1 VKSRQK
7 AHVRLRDKPGFDG
20 VSGIIFTTMSKII
33 WVGTI
38 EICYLDHEDSDK
50 RKHAFTVVTTWAN
63 NPEEFRQKCEL
74 MLESYG
80 WKLLDIDRVNPAQE
94 NYEYN
99 NEVADQLERTRVNPN
114 AIIYGTFHTY
124 PLM

>member
-1 VKSRQK
+1 MAKV
-7 AHVRLRDKPGFDG
+7 
-20 VSGIIFTTMSKII
+20 I

-38 EICYLDHEDSDK
+38 EISYIDPENSDK
-50 RKHAFTVVTTWAN
+50 RNNAFTVVTTWASN
-63 NPEEFRQKCEL
+63 AEEFRRKCER

-80 WKLLDIDRVNPAQE
+80 WTLLGIERANPVLE
-94 NYEYN
+94 NYGYN

-124 PLM
+124 PVM